1 MQWLNRLADAV
12 QITFYMEYLARPL
25 DHLEMLVEAPR
36 LRLSLYRSADDRK
49 GAPYPARRIAQAG
62 YDSEN
67 LILAQA
73 GLAEQAFLYMDMND
87 PHSAMRALDK
97 QEQFC
102 RRLGDPERLAV
113 CLINNAVV
121 GGRDRRTGLAKP
133 KEAQAPG
140 QGLARWGYRDLTGIK
155 KCDAIPR
162 RERQR

>member
-1 MQWLNRLADAV
+1 MQTLEDLSEIAAEPFINILANACRGIAV
-12 QITFYMEYLARPL
+12 VKQTGRCGSDHVLYGVPGAPL

-87 PHSAMRALDK
+87 PHSAVRALDK

-102 RRLGDPERLAV
+102 AGLVIR
-113 CLINNAVV
+113 NASQFV
-121 GGRDRRTGLAKP
+121 
-133 KEAQAPG
+133 
-140 QGLARWGYRDLTGIK
+140 
-155 KCDAIPR
+155 
-162 RERQR
+162 